1 MIRPLIL
8 VFRDPEMEYDADVDI
23 SKDEL
28 RVEPAV
34 HSDLLQWRLAGIKG
48 PVPRATA
55 TAAISK
61 VHAFAEPFTYGPV
74 HGPRGSTELQAHSAA
89 AAAAAPPTAAES
101 TPVDSSVAE
110 SNAAESNTADST
122 TAAGSST

>member
-1 MIRPLIL
+1 M
-8 VFRDPEMEYDADVDI
+8 
-23 SKDEL
+23 
-28 RVEPAV
+28 
-34 HSDLLQWRLAGIKG
+34 KG
-48 PVPRATA
+48 PVPRATS

-74 HGPRGSTELQAHSAA
+74 HGPRGSTESQAHSAA
-89 AAAAAPPTAAES
+89 TAAAALSAAAES
-101 TPVDSSVAE
+101 TPVDSSIAESTAAE